1 LVTRAFADSARHS
14 QVVQTLGEQIVRGR
28 REPGSPVPTEER
40 LVAELGVGRSAVR
53 EGVKVLV
60 GKGLLET
67 RTSAGTLVRARDSW
81 SLLDPD
87 VLRWRFLPEPDP
99 GDIRLLAD
107 LRVALE
113 PGAARV
119 AAERADAAANQRIAG
134 TLAALYATADDLQA
148 FIEADLAFHR
158 SIFAA
163 SGNDLLL
170 YLYEVISIALRS
182 VRQVHTGSI
191 EHNKETLPNHERV
204 AVAIRRGHHRKAED
218 AMRDVVEV
226 ARADAESQL
235 FCCGGS
241 ATPTT
246 GRRKVGNGRGR

>member
-1 LVTRAFADSARHS
+1 MLRRAYAESARHS

-28 REPGSPVPTEER
+28 RPPGSPVPTEER

-87 VLRWRFLPEPDP
+87 VLRWRFHPTPEED
-99 GDIRLLAD
+99 DIRILAD

-119 AAERADAAANQRIAG
+119 AAERADAAANQRIAE
-134 TLAALYATADDLQA
+134 TLAALYATADDLEA

-158 SIFAA
+158 AIFAA
-163 SGNDLLL
+163 SQNDLLL

-182 VRQVHTGSI
+182 VRKVHTGSI

-204 AVAIRRGHHRKAED
+204 AVAIRRGHHRKAEE
-218 AMRDVVEV
+218 AMREVVEV

-241 ATPTT
+241 VAS
-246 GRRKVGNGRGR
+246 GRKARGNGRRR